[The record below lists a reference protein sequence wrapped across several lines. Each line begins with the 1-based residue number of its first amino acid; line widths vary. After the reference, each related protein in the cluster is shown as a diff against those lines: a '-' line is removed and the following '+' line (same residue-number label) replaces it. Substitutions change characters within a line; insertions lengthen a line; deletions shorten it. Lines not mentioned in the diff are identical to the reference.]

1 MLTETSKLEALL
13 TVRRNALQQYTEEH
27 NTILLFCWKIRQGLF
42 QGTEPD
48 LMVKYTQAFYRQF
61 LFHHIEREEKYIFS
75 KLPTYDPEILK
86 LKKDHVMIE
95 RIIINIGTVSDT
107 IRQLRLLAS
116 ELRRHV
122 LIEERFFFERLEE
135 NLPEHILLSM
145 MPPEGKT
152 DEDIKWDDPF
162 W

>member
-1 MLTETSKLEALL
+1 MLTETSKLEALFP
-13 TVRRNALQQYTEEH
+13 VRDNALHQYTEEH
-27 NTILLFCWKIRQGLF
+27 KKVLLFCWKLRQGLF
-42 QGTEPD
+42 LETEPT
-48 LMVKYTQAFYRQF
+48 LMAKYAQAFYRQF
-61 LFHHIEREEKYIFS
+61 LFHHIEREEKYVFS
-75 KLPTYDPEILK
+75 KLPAYDPEILK
-86 LKKDHVMIE
+86 LRKDHVMIE

-122 LIEERFFFERLEE
+122 LIEERFFFERLQE

-145 MPPEGKT
+145 IPPEGKIN
-152 DEDIKWDDPF
+152 EDIKWDDPF